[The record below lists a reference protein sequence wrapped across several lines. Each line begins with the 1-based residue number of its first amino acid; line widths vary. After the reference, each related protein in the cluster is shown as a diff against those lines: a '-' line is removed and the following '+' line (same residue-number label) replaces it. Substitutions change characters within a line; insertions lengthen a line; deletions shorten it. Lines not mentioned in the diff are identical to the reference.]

1 MYSLITW
8 YISPKGAENRLNG
21 GWRNPSCFSSR
32 RSLRQF
38 ALALLPLQPDT
49 LMSMAMLSSAPRLVA
64 VLGPTNTGKTHLAI
78 ERMLGYRSGV
88 IGFPLRLLARE
99 IYDRIVK
106 LRGAR
111 SVALITG
118 EEKISPPSAS
128 YFVCTVESMPLDRPV
143 DFLAVDEIQLCADPE
158 RGHVFTARL
167 LHARGLQE
175 TMFLGADTIKP
186 LMRRLVREVEH
197 VSRPRFSTLS
207 YTGYKKVARL
217 PPRSAVVAFTVADV
231 FSLAEV
237 IRRQRGGTA
246 VVLGALSPRARNA
259 QVGMFQAGEVDYLVA
274 TDAIGMGL
282 NMDLDHVA
290 FARIDKFDGRG
301 PRRLN
306 AAEIAQIAG
315 RAGRHMSNGTF
326 GTTAEQSSLDPQIVE
341 AVESHRFDPLTRLN
355 WRNTRLRF
363 ESVAALL
370 KSLDERPPVS
380 GLVRAREADDHRAL
394 QVLARKPEIAAL
406 AVHPGAVRLLW
417 EVCQIPDF
425 RKILSDSHTRLL
437 GQCFI
442 HLTGRT
448 QQLPSAWIAGQ
459 MANLDS
465 VGGDIDALMARIA
478 HIRTWTY
485 ITHRSDWVADAGTW
499 QNRARG
505 IEDRLSDALHD
516 RITQRFV
523 DRRSAFLVRQ
533 LAGDG
538 ELPCEV
544 SGAGEF
550 HVAGTYVGSLN
561 GLRFVPDAR
570 DGAEEGMLIA
580 AAGRVLRHE
589 VAARAHRL
597 LADPDD
603 AFAIDSI
610 GNLMWGGASIG
621 RLAAGERT
629 LAPRAAPITVDFVE
643 GELRERIRQRL
654 QDFLRAE
661 IERRLAPLFAVQGL
675 SLGSSARGLV
685 FQLVG
690 ALGLLP
696 TAEVGPQIKALG
708 PQDRSALGRQGLRFG
723 IESVYFEPLLR
734 ADTMRFRAL
743 LWAVRHNRPVPRLPA
758 SHRLAKVIE
767 IDPALPPS
775 FYATIGMRLCG
786 SLAMRPDRLEKLAVA
801 ARRLARRGPVAMGE
815 LAAISGISRQEL
827 GQLLVALG
835 YRAVAEL
842 GGESFVARPRS
853 RRKGGNGRPRLR
865 VDEGHPFAKLREL
878 TLA

>member
-1 MYSLITW
+1 MTW

-853 RRKGGNGRPRLR
+853 RRKGGNGRTRLR

>member
-1 MYSLITW
+1 MTW

-801 ARRLARRGPVAMGE
+801 ARRLARRGPVAISE

-835 YRAVAEL
+835 YRAVAEV

>member
-1 MYSLITW
+1 MTW

-106 LRGAR
+106 LRGVR

-478 HIRTWTY
+478 HIPTWTY
-485 ITHRSDWVADAGTW
+485 ITQRSDWVADAGTW

-523 DRRSAFLVRQ
+523 DRRSSFLVRQ

-675 SLGSSARGLV
+675 SIGSNARGLV

-743 LWAVRHNRPVPRLPA
+743 LWAVRHNRPVPQLPA
-758 SHRLAKVIE
+758 SHRLGKVIE

-853 RRKGGNGRPRLR
+853 RRKGGNGRTRLR
-865 VDEGHPFAKLREL
+865 VDEGHPFAQLREL